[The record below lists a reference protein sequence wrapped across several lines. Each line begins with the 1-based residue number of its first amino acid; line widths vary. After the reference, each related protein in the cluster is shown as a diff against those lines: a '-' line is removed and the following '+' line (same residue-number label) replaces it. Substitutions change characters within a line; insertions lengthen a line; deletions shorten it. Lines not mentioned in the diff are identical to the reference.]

1 MSTNAAIV
9 CYSRTG
15 TTRKL
20 AALLADRLS
29 VPIEE
34 IGCARFRPGGL
45 RYLAAG
51 YHSVRGNLPR
61 IEAPTID
68 LSGFD
73 LALLGTPVWTSHPS
87 LPMRAFLAM
96 NPTLPE
102 RVAVFMTYG
111 GHSPAETAIAE
122 LTDLLAV
129 PPVATLAVSQND
141 LRQDK
146 CQAAIDRFVRDL
158 DKSPTECV

>member
-1 MSTNAAIV
+1 MSRNAAIV

-20 AALLADRLS
+20 AAHLADRLS
-29 VPIEE
+29 APMEE
-34 IGCARFRPGGL
+34 IGCTRFRPGGL

-68 LSGFD
+68 LSDFD

-87 LPMRAFLAM
+87 LPMRSYLAM

-102 RVAVFMTYG
+102 RVAVFLTYG
-111 GHSPAETAIAE
+111 GHSPAETAIGE
-122 LTDLLAV
+122 LTDLLPV

-141 LRQDK
+141 LRQDDYQGK
-146 CQAAIDRFVRDL
+146 HSPKAACCAV
-158 DKSPTECV
+158 

>member
-1 MSTNAAIV
+1 MSRNAAIV

-15 TTRKL
+15 TTRTL

-29 VPIEE
+29 APMEE

-61 IEAPTID
+61 IETPTID
-68 LSGFD
+68 LSGFH

-87 LPMRAFLAM
+87 LPMRAYLAM

-102 RVAVFMTYG
+102 RVAFFLTYG

-122 LTDLLAV
+122 LTDLLPV

-141 LRQDK
+141 LRQDNY
-146 CQAAIDRFVRDL
+146 QAAVDRFIGDL
-158 DKSPTECV
+158 ERLPTELA